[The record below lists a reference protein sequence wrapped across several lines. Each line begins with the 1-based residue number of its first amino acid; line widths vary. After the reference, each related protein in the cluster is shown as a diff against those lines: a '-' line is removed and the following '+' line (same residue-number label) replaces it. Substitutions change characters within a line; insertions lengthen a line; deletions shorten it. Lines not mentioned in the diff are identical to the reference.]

1 MIHGNSEFGWQ
12 FMVGFN
18 EAARMRFISR
28 ITVSA
33 RRHGRRILRG
43 IRMCQK
49 KIKLQGTWTKKTIQR
64 LTSSKQQ
71 SLLQNII
78 SKPIMVVFIEHAL
91 LHRQSSFTTCAQLST
106 LVTVGGSGCG

>member
-49 KIKLQGTWTKKTIQR
+49 KSSYKVLGQKKPF
-64 LTSSKQQ
+64 K
-71 SLLQNII
+71 
-78 SKPIMVVFIEHAL
+78 
-91 LHRQSSFTTCAQLST
+91 
-106 LVTVGGSGCG
+106 G